1 MTYGEKVFIV
11 SNCDEHERI
20 YNEQFGT
27 VVDTFTDDNGHRTVC
42 VDFVVRKKGRAWFRE
57 SNVMSLKQLSRV
69 LLNF

>member
-27 VVDTFTDDNGHRTVC
+27 VVDTFTDDNGHGKKAARG
-42 VDFVVRKKGRAWFRE
+42 FV
-57 SNVMSLKQLSRV
+57 SRM
-69 LLNF
+69 L

>member
-1 MTYGEKVFIV
+1 VIYGEKVFIV

-20 YNEQFGT
+20 YNEQFGM